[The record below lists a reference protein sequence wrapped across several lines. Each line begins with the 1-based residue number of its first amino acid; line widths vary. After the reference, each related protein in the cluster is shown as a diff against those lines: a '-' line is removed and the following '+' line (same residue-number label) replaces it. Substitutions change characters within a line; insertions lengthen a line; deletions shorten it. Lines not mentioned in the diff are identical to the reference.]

1 MILAEIL
8 AAKEAEVAAARRV
21 RPLSEVA
28 AAARHAPPPRGFA
41 RALAGAPTGAGPSA
55 AARPAARAGSTA
67 KVLHPAGSQAPAG
80 AARPAAVG
88 TEVRVIAEVKKASPS
103 RGLIRPDFDPVA
115 IARAYAEG
123 GAACLSVLTDERYF
137 QGSLAYL
144 TAIRQ
149 SVDLPLLRKEFIIDE
164 YQVYEARAAG
174 ADAILLI
181 VAAFHGECAA
191 GRTPEDLYRLASL
204 AAELGMDVLT
214 EVHTADEL
222 ALALASGARLVG
234 INNRDLRTFH
244 TTLEVTERLGSLV
257 PPDRLLVSESGIW
270 THDDIR
276 RVAAAGARA
285 VLVGESLMRQP
296 DVAAALRALRGVA

>member
-8 AAKEAEVAAARRV
+8 ATKEAEVAAARRA
-21 RPLSEVA
+21 RPLEEVA
-28 AAARHAPPPRGFA
+28 AAVRRAPAPRGFR
-41 RALAGAPTGAGPSA
+41 RALGGYPAGVGLPATA
-55 AARPAARAGSTA
+55 A
-67 KVLHPAGSQAPAG
+67 HPAGARPPAPVAHPAG
-80 AARPAAVG
+80 DETA
-88 TEVRVIAEVKKASPS
+88 VRVIAEVKKASPS
-103 RGLIRPDFDPVA
+103 KGLIRPDFDPVA

-144 TAIRQ
+144 AAIRRA
-149 SVDLPLLRKEFIIDE
+149 VDLPLLRKDFIVDE

-181 VAAFHGECAA
+181 VAAFHGECAG
-191 GRTPEDLYRLASL
+191 GRTPADLNRLAAL

-222 ALALASGARLVG
+222 ALALESGAPLIG
-234 INNRDLRTFH
+234 INNRNLRTFR
-244 TTLEVTERLGSLV
+244 TTLEVTERLGPLV

-270 THDDIR
+270 THDDLR

-296 DVAAALRALRGVA
+296 DVAAALRALRGVG

>member
-8 AAKEAEVAAARRV
+8 ATKEAEVAAARRS
-21 RPLSEVA
+21 RPLADVI
-28 AAARHAPPPRGFA
+28 AAARQAPPPRGFR
-41 RALAGAPTGAGPSA
+41 RALEGPVTGATGAAPADAQSGNEGLADATGSVGTGPGGAPP
-55 AARPAARAGSTA
+55 
-67 KVLHPAGSQAPAG
+67 VQ
-80 AARPAAVG
+80 
-88 TEVRVIAEVKKASPS
+88 VIAEVKRASPS
-103 RGLIRPDFDPVA
+103 RGLIRPDFEPVA

-137 QGSLAYL
+137 QGSLSYL

-149 SVDLPLLRKEFIIDE
+149 AVALPLLRKDFLIDD

-181 VAAFHGECAA
+181 VAAFHGQCA
-191 GRTPEDLYRLASL
+191 GTRTPADLRRLAAL
-204 AAELGMDVLT
+204 AADLGMDVLV
-214 EVHTADEL
+214 EVHTEGEL
-222 ALALASGARLVG
+222 ALAVESGAPLIG

-244 TTLEVTERLGSLV
+244 TTLEVTERLGPRV
-257 PPDRLLVSESGIW
+257 PRDRLLVSESGIW
-270 THDDIR
+270 THDDLR

>member
-8 AAKEAEVAAARRV
+8 AAKEAEVAAAMRK
-21 RPLSEVA
+21 RPLTEVA
-28 AAARHAPPPRGFA
+28 AAARQAPSPRGFA
-41 RALAGAPTGAGPSA
+41 RALAGAPTGAGS
-55 AARPAARAGSTA
+55 PATA
-67 KVLHPAGSQAPAG
+67 VHPAGTEAPAG

-181 VAAFHGECAA
+181 VAAFHGECAG
-191 GRTPEDLYRLASL
+191 GRTAEDLYRLASL

-222 ALALASGARLVG
+222 ALALTSGAPLIG

-244 TTLEVTERLGSLV
+244 TTLEVTERLGPLV

-296 DVAAALRALRGVA
+296 DVAAAVRALRGVA

>member
-1 MILAEIL
+1 MILAKIL
-8 AAKEAEVAAARRV
+8 ATKEAEVAAARAT
-21 RPLSEVA
+21 RPLAEVI
-28 AAARHAPPPRGFA
+28 AAARQAPPPRGFR
-41 RALAGAPTGAGPSA
+41 RALRGG
-55 AARPAARAGSTA
+55 
-67 KVLHPAGSQAPAG
+67 PAG
-80 AARPAAVG
+80 AKALPG
-88 TEVRVIAEVKKASPS
+88 SEPEVRVIAEVKKASPS
-103 RGLIRPDFDPVA
+103 KGLIRPDFDPVA

-137 QGSLAYL
+137 QGSLACL
-144 TAIRQ
+144 EAIRRA
-149 SVDLPLLRKEFIIDE
+149 VDLPLMRKEFIIDE
-164 YQVYEARAAG
+164 YQVWEARAAG

-181 VAAFHGECAA
+181 VAAFHGECA
-191 GRTPEDLYRLASL
+191 GSRTPAGLNRLAAL
-204 AAELGMDVLT
+204 AAELGMDVLM

-222 ALALASGARLVG
+222 ALAVESGAPVIG

-244 TTLEVTERLGSLV
+244 TTLEVTERLAPLV

-270 THDDIR
+270 THDDLR

>member
-8 AAKEAEVAAARRV
+8 AAKEAEVAAARRA
-21 RPLSEVA
+21 RPLADVI
-28 AAARHAPPPRGFA
+28 AAARAAPPPRGFL
-41 RALAGAPTGAGPSA
+41 RALGGPPSGAGAG
-55 AARPAARAGSTA
+55 
-67 KVLHPAGSQAPAG
+67 
-80 AARPAAVG
+80 G

-103 RGLIRPDFDPVA
+103 KGVIRPDFDPVA

-144 TAIRQ
+144 AAIRKA
-149 SVDLPLLRKEFIIDE
+149 VALPLLRKDFIIDE
-164 YQVYEARAAG
+164 YQVHEARAAG

-181 VAAFHGECAA
+181 VAAFCGDCAG
-191 GRTPEDLYRLASL
+191 GRTPEDLNRLAAL
-204 AAELGMDVLT
+204 ARELGMDVLT

-222 ALALASGARLVG
+222 ALAVASGAPLIG

-244 TTLEVTERLGSLV
+244 TTLEVTERLAPLV
-257 PPDRLLVSESGIW
+257 PLDRLLVSESGIW
-270 THDDIR
+270 THDDLR

-296 DVAAALRALRGVA
+296 DVAAALRALRGSPEGSVPDNS